1 MPFIPKIYIF
11 SVVDDLYIIMGHWY
25 SDNERGNPEGL
36 KKKMLPL
43 WPLCPP
49 QTLHG
54 LAWDETLA
62 SAKAMAQ
69 PLYRIF
75 QVIFI
80 LVLSDF
86 ADLSK

>member
-1 MPFIPKIYIF
+1 
-11 SVVDDLYIIMGHWY
+11 
-25 SDNERGNPEGL
+25 
-36 KKKMLPL
+36 MLPF

-69 PLYRIF
+69 PIYRIF
-75 QVIFI
+75 WVTFI
-80 LVLSDF
+80 IVLSDF